1 MRYHFDKPEIYLS
14 LYGERYIC
22 EHPVYNSC
30 TLYRIE
36 KRGLAV
42 IQQRFDSE
50 TKSTWWS
57 EVDPW
62 ITDALYL
69 HPDFREYFEMRAGA
83 CTIAVFATRVDAEKV
98 YSQMLELSTQYGA
111 VSVNDYYELCGLED
125 KDSYELRN
133 YGWTKDAVLN
143 MSVVRI
149 GPNYVIDVPR
159 IVQCFQMKGENHA

>member
-1 MRYHFDKPEIYLS
+1 MKVSYQNYRQQKQSSKVMRSYIVQAAAKGATEEELDILCQAYL
-14 LYGERYIC
+14 
-22 EHPVYNSC
+22 
-30 TLYRIE
+30 
-36 KRGLAV
+36 
-42 IQQRFDSE
+42 
-50 TKSTWWS
+50 
-57 EVDPW
+57 
-62 ITDALYL
+62 
-69 HPDFREYFEMRAGA
+69 
-83 CTIAVFATRVDAEKV
+83 
-98 YSQMLELSTQYGA
+98 LELSTQYGA

>member
-1 MRYHFDKPEIYLS
+1 MKGSYQNYRQQKQSSKVMRSYIVQAAAKGATEEELDILCQAYL
-14 LYGERYIC
+14 LEQKY
-22 EHPVYNSC
+22 
-30 TLYRIE
+30 
-36 KRGLAV
+36 GLAV
-42 IQQRFDSE
+42 N
-50 TKSTWWS
+50 ST
-57 EVDPW
+57 
-62 ITDALYL
+62 
-69 HPDFREYFEMRAGA
+69 
-83 CTIAVFATRVDAEKV
+83 
-98 YSQMLELSTQYGA
+98 TQYGA

>member
-1 MRYHFDKPEIYLS
+1 MKVSYQNYRQQKQSSKVMSSYIVQAATKGATEEELDILCQAYLLEQKYRLS
-14 LYGERYIC
+14 VNPTVTESRPAIC
-22 EHPVYNSC
+22 
-30 TLYRIE
+30 RIHE
-36 KRGLAV
+36 
-42 IQQRFDSE
+42 
-50 TKSTWWS
+50 
-57 EVDPW
+57 
-62 ITDALYL
+62 
-69 HPDFREYFEMRAGA
+69 
-83 CTIAVFATRVDAEKV
+83 IAVFDTRSDAEKV

>member
-1 MRYHFDKPEIYLS
+1 MRYYIVQAAAKGATEEELDILCQAYL
-14 LYGERYIC
+14 LEQKY
-22 EHPVYNSC
+22 
-30 TLYRIE
+30 
-36 KRGLAV
+36 GLAV
-42 IQQRFDSE
+42 N
-50 TKSTWWS
+50 STT
-57 EVDPW
+57 ERRPPVRRIYD
-62 ITDALYL
+62 
-69 HPDFREYFEMRAGA
+69 
-83 CTIAVFATRVDAEKV
+83 IAFFATRVDAEKV